1 MDYICCNKNN
11 PLLHLLPFTQ
21 DDFERL
27 IQWVGNAEDLM
38 QFAGPSLQYPITKT
52 QLQEYIAVKAR
63 TPYKVCYQQEV
74 IGHCA
79 ITDLNESSAM
89 LNHILIG
96 ECKFRN
102 LGLGKQIV
110 KEMLQIIFENMN
122 IQSAELYVFD
132 WNIGAIKCYKQIGF
146 VEVPTDFKIREVCGS
161 KWKAYKMVLKREDY
175 FSNNPF

>member
-1 MDYICCNKNN
+1 
-11 PLLHLLPFTQ
+11 LLHLLPFTQ

-122 IQSAELYVFD
+122 KQSSALYVFD